1 MDFLVTSFVDGAQ
14 EIVPSYLVAPLH
26 ALVVA
31 HSLKKVCEHFYV
43 VFTKRFLSFLVAFFK
58 DAAKQTSTNF
68 TFQENFLRFFEQFRS
83 HFWKTWSIFKAPALF
98 RGTGKF
104 FSVVKFE

>member
-1 MDFLVTSFVDGAQ
+1 MVLAPFLQNFENLTEFRQFGQ
-14 EIVPSYLVAPLH
+14 LWRGQLIV
-26 ALVVA
+26 
-31 HSLKKVCEHFYV
+31 
-43 VFTKRFLSFLVAFFK
+43 FFK
-58 DAAKQTSTNF
+58 DAAKQTSKHF